1 MSTAND
7 ILFGS
12 GVPYAKFDAPGV
24 TWSGRIVAISEPY
37 QEREYVKGDPGG
49 GAPKTYPSG
58 DPIMSFSID
67 LDTGLRDATIEGD
80 DGRRRIYMDGSRI
93 KRAVRDAVK
102 AAGARALVEGSHL
115 SITYTSDEV
124 PGDPRSGKNY
134 AAQYTPGNP
143 ASNVLMGQ
151 VGQPA
156 TPQYQQAPAQ
166 PYAPQQPAPQYA
178 PQQPQYAPQQPQYAP
193 QQPVQAAPVQQQ
205 PPAPAAPAAPAGP
218 TPEQLAAVAAA
229 GLDPKE
235 VFAGQYPQWVAA
247 QP

>member
-80 DGRRRIYMDGSRI
+80 DGRRRIYMDGARI

-151 VGQPA
+151 QPA
-156 TPQYQQAPAQ
+156 APQYQQAPAQ
-166 PYAPQQPAPQYA
+166 P
-178 PQQPQYAPQQPQYAP
+178 YAPQQPQYAP

-218 TPEQLAAVAAA
+218 TPEQLAAVTAA